1 MRENFAEE
9 GGRLVTRERETHK
22 QGSILLMWGKN
33 YLRTGTGFN
42 LSSNTMIRRK

>member
-9 GGRLVTRERETHK
+9 EEDWLQERLIKTRFDPFDV
-22 QGSILLMWGKN
+22 GKN

-42 LSSNTMIRRK
+42 LSSNSTIRRK